1 VPAGYAAGRYNAF
14 HYLQFELKFSYIASM
29 KLASKK
35 KNIDTI
41 SREAMKSQRA
51 SFRIEGMDIPKKR
64 AEQIRREVV
73 REFQNGSTSSN
84 S

>member
-1 VPAGYAAGRYNAF
+1 VRKANFCIFGANF
-14 HYLQFELKFSYIASM
+14 VIFDSM
-29 KLASKK
+29 KSASKN

-41 SREAMKSQRA
+41 SREAMKSQRT
-51 SFRIEGMDIPKKR
+51 SFRIEGMNISKKR

-73 REFQNGSTSSN
+73 QEFQNISTYSN

>member
-1 VPAGYAAGRYNAF
+1 
-14 HYLQFELKFSYIASM
+14 M
-29 KLASKK
+29 KATAKK
-35 KNIDTI
+35 KNIDSI

-73 REFQNGSTSSN
+73 QEFQNGSTSSN